1 MMQRIYKII
10 CLLLFSLSKFI
21 DMKITV
27 SFLLGLF
34 LFTFATGNTFAQYR
48 KLTVILLRH
57 AEKDLSDMDDP
68 NPELSAEGKL
78 RAQRLVNL
86 VNKYQPDAIY
96 STNYIRTR
104 ATVAPLAQSRRM
116 MYQFYDPRNLN
127 QMRDLILAGKIK
139 RLVVVGHN
147 NTTPML
153 ANLLIGQ
160 EKYKKLDESEY
171 DKIWIVKIRKYKRK
185 PNKVRDSVITY

>member
-1 MMQRIYKII
+1 
-10 CLLLFSLSKFI
+10 
-21 DMKITV
+21 MKITV

-34 LFTFATGNTFAQYR
+34 LFTFATGNTFAQYK